1 MEINRQNYETYFLL
15 WVDGE
20 LSIQEQN
27 DVEQFIDKNPDLAI
41 ELALLQDAKLPI
53 DDAIVYSNKES
64 LLKIESPALSL
75 STYEEYFLLYID
87 NELSNKEKQD
97 VELFVLQHPAL
108 QAEFLLLQKTILTKE
123 TIIFTNK
130 ELLYK
135 KDENEKPVIFFS
147 WRKLAIAAALVGFIF
162 SIWMIVPNNSL
173 KQSKQ
178 QIAKVK
184 NTIIPTIIKTAPII
198 AKEKIAVKSINS
210 NTNFNSLNKKP
221 SIRISQNEI
230 VNTPVETVA
239 SIKKTISP
247 EITQL
252 ESNNTKLI
260 TEVANNAEAINDVTE
275 KSKSI
280 AAALINEPEHP
291 LINKQTVY
299 RELNTDESSNSLY
312 VGSLEINK
320 DKLRGFF
327 RKAGTIF
334 RSKSKQ
340 IEDKTDT
347 NK

>member
-27 DVEQFIDKNPDLAI
+27 DVEQFIDKNPDLVI
-41 ELALLQDAKLPI
+41 ELALLQDAKLPM
-53 DDAIVYSNKES
+53 DDAIIYSNKKS

-75 STYEEYFLLYID
+75 STYEDYFLLYID

-108 QAEFLLLQKTILTKE
+108 QAVFLLLQKTILPKE
-123 TIIFTNK
+123 TFIFTNK
-130 ELLYK
+130 KLLYK
-135 KDENEKPVIFFS
+135 KEENEKPVIFFN
-147 WRKLAIAAALVGFIF
+147 WRRLAIAAALVGFIF

-178 QIAKVK
+178 QIAEVK
-184 NTIIPTIIKTAPII
+184 NTISPTIIKTAPII
-198 AKEKIAVKSINS
+198 SKDIVAVKPIKS
-210 NTNFNSLNKKP
+210 NANLNLVNKKA
-221 SIRISQNEI
+221 SIVNSQNEI
-230 VNTPVETVA
+230 VNISNETVA
-239 SIKKTISP
+239 SIKKVISP
-247 EITQL
+247 ENTQL
-252 ESNNTKLI
+252 ESANTKLI
-260 TEVANNAEAINDVTE
+260 TEVANNAASIIDASE
-275 KSKSI
+275 KSKTI
-280 AAALINEPEHP
+280 TVAVINEPTQP
-291 LINKQTVY
+291 LITKQAVY
-299 RELNTDESSNSLY
+299 RELDTDESSNSLY
-312 VGSLEINK
+312 VGSLEFNK

-334 RSKSKQ
+334 RSKSRQ